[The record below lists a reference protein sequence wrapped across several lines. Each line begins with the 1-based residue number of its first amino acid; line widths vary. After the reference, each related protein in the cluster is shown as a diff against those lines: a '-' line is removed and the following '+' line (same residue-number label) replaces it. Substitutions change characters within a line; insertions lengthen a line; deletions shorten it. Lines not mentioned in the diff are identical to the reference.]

1 MHRLI
6 HISFVCLFTFSMD
19 GQADVTEGEDSKV
32 ERADDH
38 ETFQLLETKNDDANA
53 NFVTRRENFSVPI
66 TGGSISFSLSLCL
79 SLCLCLCLSVCL
91 SLRVCVI
98 KLTLDH
104 ISVPK
109 SRQYTCEVHIGQT
122 GTICTVAEKCIL
134 AVFENVLLF
143 DPRGLRIVFQTSMKS
158 CKNMGELTKMP
169 DLAGALGRIIVVN

>member
-66 TGGSISFSLSLCL
+66 TGGSISFSLSLSL
-79 SLCLCLCLSVCL
+79 SASLCVSVSVCL
-91 SLRVCVI
+91 SVSL
-98 KLTLDH
+98 
-104 ISVPK
+104 SVF
-109 SRQYTCEVHIGQT
+109 V
-122 GTICTVAEKCIL
+122 
-134 AVFENVLLF
+134 
-143 DPRGLRIVFQTSMKS
+143 
-158 CKNMGELTKMP
+158 
-169 DLAGALGRIIVVN
+169 